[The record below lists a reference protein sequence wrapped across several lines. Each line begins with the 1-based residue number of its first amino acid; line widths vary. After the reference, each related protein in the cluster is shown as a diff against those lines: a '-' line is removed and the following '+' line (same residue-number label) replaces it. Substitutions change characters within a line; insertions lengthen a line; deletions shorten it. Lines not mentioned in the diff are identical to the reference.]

1 MARVIFWHKARKIFQ
16 NILITFAFISIIAMF
31 ATISTMEMVDAE
43 LVDCAF
49 RAVGYIASCVC
60 SIMLY
65 NVIERKE
72 RKAMKDVQ
80 RRIRRV

>member
-1 MARVIFWHKARKIFQ
+1 MARVIFWHKARRIFQ
-16 NILITFAFISIIAMF
+16 NILVTFAFISIIAMF

-43 LVDCAF
+43 LGECAF
-49 RAVGYIASCVC
+49 RSVGYIASCVC

-65 NVIERKE
+65 NVVERKE

>member
-1 MARVIFWHKARKIFQ
+1 MARVLFWHKARKIFQ

-49 RAVGYIASCVC
+49 RAVGYIASCGC

>member
-1 MARVIFWHKARKIFQ
+1 MARVLFWHKARKIFS
-16 NILITFAFISIIAMF
+16 NILVTFAFISIIAMF

-43 LVDCAF
+43 LIDCAF
-49 RAVGYIASCVC
+49 RAFGYMASCAC
-60 SIMLY
+60 SLALY

-72 RKAMKDVQ
+72 RKAMRNVQ

>member
-16 NILITFAFISIIAMF
+16 NILVTFAFISIIAMF

-43 LVDCAF
+43 LLDCAF
-49 RAVGYIASCVC
+49 RVIGYMASCGC

-65 NVIERKE
+65 NVVERKE
-72 RKAMKDVQ
+72 RKAMRDAQ

>member
-31 ATISTMEMVDAE
+31 ATISTMEMVDAD
-43 LVDCAF
+43 LIDCAF
-49 RAVGYIASCVC
+49 RVVGYIASCGC
-60 SIMLY
+60 SLALY

-72 RKAMKDVQ
+72 RKAMRDVQ